1 MATTLELVLG
11 VGLALVSLVSAL
23 AAFMLSRGPS
33 RRAET
38 GTVQVSATDEQA
50 LPEKP
55 QPIEAPAAKA
65 GVAQTGRTGGDQA
78 EDGKEGHEAGHEHE
92 GPHSKQEILA
102 ERKAIIEQLEQERGS
117 KVIQMIHRKE
127 PWTTEDEEP
136 EIVLE
141 DSETILGEIRKT
153 PVDKP
158 IDMILH
164 TPGGV
169 ALAAEMIAMA
179 LKYHKGK
186 VTVMVPF
193 YAMSGGSL
201 IALASDEIRM
211 ERYSILG
218 PVDPQIEGMPA
229 ASLMSIVKRKQ
240 LDAVSDR
247 TLVLAQVA
255 EMQTQN
261 AKDFVKWLLRDK
273 MGDQTAEKVAEFLA
287 GGYLAHETPITLDVA
302 RVLGLNA
309 VEGVP
314 DLVYKLFKTCAFGE
328 VTRPGE
334 LRAQSRG
341 TSLE

>member
-1 MATTLELVLG
+1 MSTILELLLG
-11 VGLALVSLVSAL
+11 GGLVAVSMISAV
-23 AAFMLSRGPS
+23 AAFFLARMWHSTAGVSTAKAVPAAAPPLPK
-33 RRAET
+33 ET
-38 GTVQVSATDEQA
+38 GQESPAEVEDAVVEG
-50 LPEKP
+50 
-55 QPIEAPAAKA
+55 EAPAQLVEPEAA
-65 GVAQTGRTGGDQA
+65 
-78 EDGKEGHEAGHEHE
+78 HEEHANHE
-92 GPHSKQEILA
+92 GEHSKEEILA
-102 ERKAIIEQLEQERGS
+102 ERKAIIERLERERAS
-117 KVIQMIHRKE
+117 KVITMIHRKE

-141 DSETILGEIRKT
+141 DSETILGQIRNT
-153 PVDKP
+153 PPDKP

-193 YAMSGGSL
+193 YAMSGGTL
-201 IALASDEIRM
+201 IALSADEIRM

-229 ASLMSIVKRKQ
+229 ASLMSIVRRKQ

-273 MGDQTAEKVAEFLA
+273 MGDQAEKVAEFLA

-302 RVLGLNA
+302 SVLGLNA

-314 DLVYKLFKTCAFGE
+314 DLVYDLFKTCAFGA
-328 VTRPGE
+328 VTRPGQLTTE
-334 LRAQSRG
+334 TAG
-341 TSLE
+341 TSLQ

>member
-1 MATTLELVLG
+1 MPNMPLADKQAPPKEPQRVEGSAAKVGEVREAAGEEAAEDDEGHG
-11 VGLALVSLVSAL
+11 VGDQH
-23 AAFMLSRGPS
+23 
-33 RRAET
+33 ET
-38 GTVQVSATDEQA
+38 
-50 LPEKP
+50 
-55 QPIEAPAAKA
+55 
-65 GVAQTGRTGGDQA
+65 
-78 EDGKEGHEAGHEHE
+78 HER
-92 GPHSKQEILA
+92 PHSKEEILA
-102 ERKAIIEQLEQERGS
+102 ERKVIIEQLERKRGS
-117 KVIQMIHRKE
+117 KVITLIHRKE
-127 PWTTEDEEP
+127 PWTTKDAEP

-141 DSETILGEIRKT
+141 DSETILDEIRKT

-158 IDMILH
+158 IDVILH

-179 LKYHKGK
+179 LKYHRGK
-186 VTVMVPF
+186 VTVMIPF

-201 IALASDEIRM
+201 IALSADEIRM

-229 ASLMSIVKRKQ
+229 ASLMSIVKRKR
-240 LDAVSDR
+240 LDTISDR

-261 AKDFVKWLLRDK
+261 AKDFVKWLLREK
-273 MGDQTAEKVAEFLA
+273 LGDPNSEKVAEFLA

-302 RVLGLNA
+302 RALGLNA

-334 LRAQSRG
+334 LQTQSRG